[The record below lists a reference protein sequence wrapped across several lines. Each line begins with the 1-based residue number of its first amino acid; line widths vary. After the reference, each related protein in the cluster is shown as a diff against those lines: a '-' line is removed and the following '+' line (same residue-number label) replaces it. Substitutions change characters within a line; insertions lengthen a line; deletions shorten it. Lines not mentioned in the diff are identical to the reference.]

1 MGRSGVSDKELTG
14 AGKGASRAARI
25 ETLLRAAFAPSVLE
39 VVDDSAK
46 HHGHA
51 GARPGGETHYTV
63 RMKAAAFATMSRVE
77 RQRAVNRVLQAEFD
91 TGLHALAL
99 DLSPEDA

>member
-14 AGKGASRAARI
+14 AGKGASRAMRI
-25 ETLLRAAFAPSVLE
+25 ERALRAAFAPSALE
-39 VVDDSAK
+39 VIDDSAN

-63 RMKAAAFATMSRVE
+63 RMTAAAFAAMSRVE
-77 RQRAVNRVLQAEFD
+77 RQRAVNRVLQPEFD
-91 TGLHALAL
+91 AGLHALTL
-99 DLSPEDA
+99 DLSPGEA